1 MKRVLVKRLTQR
13 FTATVLAA
21 CILAV
26 GTVPTAQAGVVGT
39 KAVAALQSPS
49 MGPVQARLHG
59 LFDRDDAIQAL
70 QERGVDRDAA
80 KARIAALSDADA
92 AELAARIDDAPAGG
106 VNALVV
112 VGAVFLV
119 LVVTDLLGMTRI
131 FPFIRPI
138 R

>member
-1 MKRVLVKRLTQR
+1 MKHVLVKCLPQR
-13 FTATVLAA
+13 FTATALAA
-21 CILAV
+21 CILVVA
-26 GTVPTAQAGVVGT
+26 TVQTAQAAVIAT
-39 KAVAALQSPS
+39 ETVAALQSPS
-49 MGPVQARLHG
+49 MGSVQARLHG
-59 LFDRDDAIQAL
+59 LFDRDDAVQAL